1 MSKLAPNSTV
11 NYVANPT
18 GELILFANSGII
30 FTSDAFNFLDAHGAG
45 GFYIGGNLP
54 VSQDTGV
61 HSLTDVSLTFFL
73 ARSKSIFTDQIFSC
87 S

>member
-18 GELILFANSGII
+18 GELILFANSSII
-30 FTSDAFNFLDAHGAG
+30 STSDTFNFSDVHGAG

-54 VSQDTGV
+54 VSNDQGV
-61 HSLTDVSLTFFL
+61 HSLTDVSFNFSFAGSNL
-73 ARSKSIFTDQIFSC
+73 IFY
-87 S
+87 